1 MPVTLL
7 RYISMMKLDL
17 PEPDAA
23 ASDHSAQLAAIIRN
37 TIAARSGWIDFSEY
51 MELALYAPGMGYYT
65 NGSQKFGEHG
75 DFITA
80 PEISPL
86 FAQSLA
92 NPVAKI
98 LGSLL
103 QPRIIEF
110 GAGSGK
116 LALDLLMQLELLQ
129 ALPDQYFIVEL
140 SAELQQRQSQT
151 ILQHAPHLHERVSW
165 LHTLPAIPLNAVVL
179 ANEVLDAM
187 PVTRFVKLN
196 GRFFPLGVVNHGEV
210 FCLEAGT
217 YDDTLHQYLV
227 TIQNEIGY
235 ELCDGYTSEVNMNIH
250 PWLKSLADVVNK
262 GAVFLVDYGYPRR
275 EYYLPERS
283 MGTLMCYFQHRSFD
297 DALRYPGLQDITAF
311 VDFTAVADAALKSG
325 FEVQGYTSQAHFLLD
340 CGLPVL
346 FEEKIGTDKRK
357 NMQWAQQLK
366 TLTQPSEMGER
377 FKAMM
382 LTKNIEQNFPGFG
395 LQDMRYRL

>member
-7 RYISMMKLDL
+7 RYISMMKLDI

-23 ASDHSAQLAAIIRN
+23 ARDHSAQLAAIIRN
-37 TIAARSGWIDFSEY
+37 NIVARSGWIDFSEY
-51 MELALYAPGMGYYT
+51 MELALYTPGIGYYT

-165 LHTLPAIPLNAVVL
+165 LHTLPATPLNAVAL

-210 FCLEAGT
+210 FCLEAGP
-217 YDDTLHQYLV
+217 YDDILHRYLV

-235 ELCDGYTSEVNMNIH
+235 ELCDGYTSEVNMNIY

-283 MGTLMCYFQHRSFD
+283 MGTLMCYFKHRSFD

-325 FEVQGYTSQAHFLLD
+325 FEVQGYTSQANFLLD

-366 TLTQPSEMGER
+366 TLTQPSEMGDIKSLFR
-377 FKAMM
+377 
-382 LTKNIEQNFPGFG
+382 I
-395 LQDMRYRL
+395 

>member
-1 MPVTLL
+1 
-7 RYISMMKLDL
+7 MMKLDI

-23 ASDHSAQLAAIIRN
+23 ARDHSAQLAAIIRN
-37 TIAARSGWIDFSEY
+37 NIVARSGWIDFSEY
-51 MELALYAPGMGYYT
+51 MELALYTPGMGYYT

-165 LHTLPAIPLNAVVL
+165 LHTLPATPLNAVVL

-210 FCLEAGT
+210 FCLEAGP
-217 YDDTLHQYLV
+217 YDDILHRYLE
-227 TIQNEIGY
+227 TIENEIGY
-235 ELCDGYTSEVNMNIH
+235 ELCDGYTSEVNMNIY
-250 PWLKSLADVVNK
+250 PWLKLLAEVVNM

-311 VDFTAVADAALKSG
+311 VDFTAVADAALNSG
-325 FEVQGYTSQAHFLLD
+325 FEVQGYTSQANFLLD

-357 NMQWAQQLK
+357 NLQWVQQLK

-377 FKAMM
+377 FKVMM

>member
-7 RYISMMKLDL
+7 RYISMMKLDI

-23 ASDHSAQLAAIIRN
+23 ARDHSAQLAAIIRN
-37 TIAARSGWIDFSEY
+37 NIVARSGWIDFSEY
-51 MELALYAPGMGYYT
+51 MELALYTPGIGYYT

-165 LHTLPAIPLNAVVL
+165 LHTLPATPLNAVAL

-217 YDDTLHQYLV
+217 YDDALHQYLV

-235 ELCDGYTSEVNMNIH
+235 ELCDGYTSEVNMNIY
-250 PWLKSLADVVNK
+250 PWLKLLAEVVNK

-275 EYYLPERS
+275 EYYLPERN

-311 VDFTAVADAALKSG
+311 VDFTAVADAALNSG
-325 FEVQGYTSQAHFLLD
+325 FEVQGYTSQANFLLD

-377 FKAMM
+377 FKVMM